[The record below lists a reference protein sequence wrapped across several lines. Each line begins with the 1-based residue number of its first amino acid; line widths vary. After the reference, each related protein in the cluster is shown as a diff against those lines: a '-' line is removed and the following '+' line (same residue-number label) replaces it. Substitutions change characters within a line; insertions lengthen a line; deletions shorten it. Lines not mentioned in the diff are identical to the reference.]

1 MKTRFLFLGTLLF
14 VLLSCGNPEEEAA
27 WRVAEQSPTNRT
39 ELTRFLEHYQSA
51 GDKEKYRAA
60 CFLVANMPGKYA
72 WTEDGTRKVYDVDV
86 VETDSLIRSLE
97 YSFRLKAESPYL
109 QGYTF
114 RQFCEYVL
122 PYRVAHEPLEYYWKW
137 DCAQRFRTDSTD
149 IVAAARHLNAQVRLG
164 MSADFYGALQ
174 KSYSTLMREG
184 YGKCD
189 DRSTLVVMALR
200 AAGIPAAFELVPYWG
215 SSNNAHSFA
224 ALVLPN
230 DSSVAFQ
237 NADNNSETGL
247 LHRKTPKVY
256 RKRYS
261 RASGADAERLTLPE
275 LFRPQD
281 LQDVTDKHRIGFRDV
296 ALAESSADAP
306 LYLSVFSPNGW
317 VPVAYSGDGTFPRM
331 GTGRLPE
338 GIEEA
343 VGLGDGILYLP
354 SRYVEG
360 EMQPASAP
368 VIVSEAG
375 VRELRPDTTVRRS
388 VTLERKFPLSV
399 RMVGFANYM
408 RHGLFQ
414 VANRPDFS
422 DAKTVVRLTGTPLS
436 RMQRVTVVDVAAYR
450 YVRYLRPR
458 GTFSMAEMRALS
470 PEGEVLPFTPIAC
483 DAIGQTV
490 TPLKVFDADPLTY
503 LEINGGFDL
512 WVGMDLGRRRRI
524 GAIEFAPRND
534 DNAVSPGDRYELY
547 YWDNHWVKV
556 GEQQAEDYSLT
567 FTGVPAH
574 ALLWL
579 RDVTKGREERPFTY
593 EDGRQVW
600 W

>member
-1 MKTRFLFLGTLLF
+1 MKIRFLFLCTLCF
-14 VLLSCGNPEEEAA
+14 ALLGCDNPVEEAA
-27 WRVAEQSPTNRT
+27 WQVVQQTQTNRT
-39 ELTRFLEHYQSA
+39 ELERFLKHYQSA

-72 WTEDGTRKVYDVDV
+72 WTEDGMRKVYDVDV
-86 VETDSLIRSLE
+86 VEADSLIKSLE

-137 DCAQRFRTDSTD
+137 DCPRHFRTDSTEMM
-149 IVAAARHLNAQVRLG
+149 AAARHINAQVKLG
-164 MSADFYGALQ
+164 MSPDFYGAPQ

-224 ALVLPN
+224 ALLLPD

-237 NADNNSETGL
+237 NDENTAETGL

-256 RKRYS
+256 RMVYS
-261 RASGADAERLTLPE
+261 RTSDVDTERFTLPE
-275 LFRPQD
+275 LFRSQD
-281 LQDVTDKHRIGFRDV
+281 LQDVTAKHRIGFRDV
-296 ALAESSADAP
+296 ALAETAIDAP

-317 VPVAYSGDGTFPRM
+317 VPVAYSSNGTFLRV

-338 GIEEA
+338 GVEEA

-360 EMQPASAP
+360 EMLPTSAP
-368 VIVSEAG
+368 LIVSDAG
-375 VRELRPDTTVRRS
+375 VRLLQPDTVVRQS

-399 RMVGFANYM
+399 RMAGFANYM
-408 RHGLFQ
+408 RNGLFQ
-414 VANRPDFS
+414 VANRSDFS
-422 DAKTVVRLTGTPLS
+422 DAKTVARLAGTPLS
-436 RMQRVTVVDVAAYR
+436 RMQQVAVADESTYR
-450 YVRYLRPR
+450 YVRYIRSR
-458 GTFSMAEMRALS
+458 GTFSIAEMRALS
-470 PEGEVLPFTPIAC
+470 PEGEILPFTPIAC

-490 TPLKVFDADPLTY
+490 TPSKVFDSDPLTY

-512 WVGMDLGRRRRI
+512 WVGMDLGQRRRI
-524 GAIEFAPRND
+524 GTIEFAPRND

-547 YWDNHWVKV
+547 YWDNRWVKV

-567 FTGVPAH
+567 FTDVPAH

-579 RDVTKGREERPFTY
+579 RDVTKGKEERSFTY
-593 EDGRQVW
+593 EDGKQIW

>member
-1 MKTRFLFLGTLLF
+1 
-14 VLLSCGNPEEEAA
+14 
-27 WRVAEQSPTNRT
+27 
-39 ELTRFLEHYQSA
+39 
-51 GDKEKYRAA
+51 
-60 CFLVANMPGKYA
+60 
-72 WTEDGTRKVYDVDV
+72 
-86 VETDSLIRSLE
+86 
-97 YSFRLKAESPYL
+97 
-109 QGYTF
+109 
-114 RQFCEYVL
+114 
-122 PYRVAHEPLEYYWKW
+122 
-137 DCAQRFRTDSTD
+137 
-149 IVAAARHLNAQVRLG
+149 

-200 AAGIPAAFELVPYWG
+200 AAGVPAAFELVPYWG

-224 ALVLPN
+224 ALVLPG

-237 NADNNSETGL
+237 NSDNNSETGL

-360 EMQPASAP
+360 EMQPVSAP

-483 DAIGQTV
+483 GAIEQTV
-490 TPLKVFDADPLTY
+490 TPSRVFDSDPLTY

-547 YWDNHWVKV
+547 YWDNRWVKA
-556 GEQQAEDYSLT
+556 GERQAEDYSLT
-567 FTGVPAH
+567 FTDIPVH

-593 EDGRQVW
+593 EDGKQIW

>member
-1 MKTRFLFLGTLLF
+1 M
-14 VLLSCGNPEEEAA
+14 LLSCGNPEEEAA
-27 WRVAEQSPTNRT
+27 WQVARKSPTNRA
-39 ELTRFLEHYQSA
+39 ELSRFLEHYQSA

-60 CFLVANMPGKYA
+60 CFLVAYMPGKYSLA
-72 WTEDGTRKVYDVDV
+72 EDGMRKVYDVDV
-86 VETDSLIRSLE
+86 VEADSLIQSLE

-137 DCAQRFRTDSTD
+137 DCARRFRTDSTD
-149 IVAAARHLNAQVRLG
+149 IVSAARHLNAQVRLG

-200 AAGIPAAFELVPYWG
+200 AAGVPAAFELVPYWG
-215 SSNNAHSFA
+215 SSNNVHSFA
-224 ALVLPN
+224 SLVLPD

-237 NADNNSETGL
+237 NGENTAETGL

-261 RASGADAERLTLPE
+261 RAVDVGAERFTLPE

-296 ALAESSADAP
+296 DLAESPVDAP
-306 LYLSVFSPNGW
+306 LYLSVFSPGGW
-317 VPVAYSGDGTFPRM
+317 VPVAYSSNGAFPRM

-338 GIEEA
+338 DIEEA

-360 EMQPASAP
+360 EMQPVSAP

-470 PEGEVLPFTPIAC
+470 PEGAVLPFTPIAC
-483 DAIGQTV
+483 GAIEQTV
-490 TPLKVFDADPLTY
+490 TPSRVFDSDPLTY

-547 YWDNHWVKV
+547 YWDDRWVKA
-556 GEQQAEDYSLT
+556 GERQAEDYSLT
-567 FTGVPAH
+567 FTDIPAH

-593 EDGRQVW
+593 EDGKQIW

>member
-14 VLLSCGNPEEEAA
+14 VLLSCSNPEEEAA
-27 WRVAEQSPTNRT
+27 WQVARQSSVNRT

-60 CFLVANMPGKYA
+60 CFLVAYMPGKYSLA
-72 WTEDGTRKVYDVDV
+72 EDGMRKVYDVDV
-86 VETDSLIRSLE
+86 VEADSLIQSLE

-137 DCAQRFRTDSTD
+137 DCARRFRTDSTD
-149 IVAAARHLNAQVRLG
+149 IVSAARHLNAQVRLG

-215 SSNNAHSFA
+215 SSNNSHSFA

-237 NADNNSETGL
+237 NGENTAETGL

-261 RASGADAERLTLPE
+261 RAVDVGAERFTLPE

-296 ALAESSADAP
+296 DLAESPVDAP
-306 LYLSVFSPNGW
+306 LYLSVFSPGGW
-317 VPVAYSGDGTFPRM
+317 VPVAYSSNGAFPRM

-338 GIEEA
+338 DIEEA

-354 SRYVEG
+354 SRYEEG
-360 EMQPASAP
+360 EMQPVSAP

-375 VRELRPDTTVRRS
+375 VRVLRPDTTVRRS

-490 TPLKVFDADPLTY
+490 TPSKVFDADPLTY
-503 LEINGGFDL
+503 LEINGGIDL
-512 WVGMDLGRRRRI
+512 WVGMDLGRCRRI

-547 YWDNHWVKV
+547 YWDNRWVKA
-556 GEQQAEDYSLT
+556 GERQAEDYSLT
-567 FTGVPAH
+567 FTDIPAH

-593 EDGRQVW
+593 EDGKQIW

>member
-14 VLLSCGNPEEEAA
+14 VLLSCSNPEEEAA
-27 WRVAEQSPTNRT
+27 WQVARQSSVNRT

-60 CFLVANMPGKYA
+60 CFLVAYMPGKYSLA
-72 WTEDGTRKVYDVDV
+72 EDGMRKVYDVDV
-86 VETDSLIRSLE
+86 VEADSLIQSLE

-137 DCAQRFRTDSTD
+137 DCARRFRTDSTD
-149 IVAAARHLNAQVRLG
+149 IVSAARHLNAQVRLG

-224 ALVLPN
+224 SLVLPD

-237 NADNNSETGL
+237 NGENTAETGL

-261 RASGADAERLTLPE
+261 RAVDVGAECFTLPE

-296 ALAESSADAP
+296 DLAESPVDAP
-306 LYLSVFSPNGW
+306 LYLSVFSPGGW
-317 VPVAYSGDGTFPRM
+317 MPVAYSSNGAFPQV

-338 GIEEA
+338 GVEEA

-354 SRYVEG
+354 SRYEEG

-368 VIVSEAG
+368 VIVSEEG
-375 VRELRPDTTVRRS
+375 VRVLRLDTSVRCS
-388 VTLERKFPLSV
+388 VTLERKFPFSV

-408 RHGLFQ
+408 RYGLFQ

-422 DAKTVVRLTGTPLS
+422 DAKTIVRLADTPLS
-436 RMQRVTVVDVAAYR
+436 RMQRMAVEDGNTYR

-490 TPLKVFDADPLTY
+490 TPSKVFDADPLTY
-503 LEINGGFDL
+503 LEINGGIDL
-512 WVGMDLGRRRRI
+512 WVGMDLGRSRRL

-547 YWDNHWVKV
+547 YWDNRWIKV

-567 FTGVPAH
+567 FTDVPAH